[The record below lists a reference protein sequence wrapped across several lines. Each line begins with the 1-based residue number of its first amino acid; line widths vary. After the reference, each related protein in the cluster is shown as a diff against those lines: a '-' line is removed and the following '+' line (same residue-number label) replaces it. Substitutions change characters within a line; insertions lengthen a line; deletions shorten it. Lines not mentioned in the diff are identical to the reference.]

1 MELYIKY
8 LEIKMKQKFTFTID
22 KSEAILKLSEA
33 AEADTGTFIVVHE
46 ETYDLEVMKG
56 AAQSGQSHF
65 IENMR
70 RRNMF
75 PPYDLAV
82 KLFEAA
88 RNMFSDD
95 SADST
100 VVDYEDIDGLPLLD
114 HEAIHFAH
122 LSDEEEDVEI
132 EDLLKEDPDDLS
144 EDDIKEIDS
153 DDDTP
158 RFETDDDSEHEN

>member
-1 MELYIKY
+1 
-8 LEIKMKQKFTFTID
+8 MKQKFTFKID
-22 KSEAILKLSEA
+22 NSEGTLKLSEA
-33 AEADTGTFIVVHE
+33 AEADTGTFIRVHE
-46 ETYDLEVMKG
+46 ESYDLVEMKE
-56 AAQSGQSHF
+56 AAKKGQPFF
-65 IENMR
+65 IEKMR
-70 RRNMF
+70 RRNLF
-75 PPYDLAV
+75 PPFDLAV

-88 RNMFSDD
+88 RDMFNDTS
-95 SADST
+95 SEGT
-100 VVDYEDIDGLPLLD
+100 VVEYEDIDGLPLSD

-122 LSDEEEDVEI
+122 LADDDEDVEI